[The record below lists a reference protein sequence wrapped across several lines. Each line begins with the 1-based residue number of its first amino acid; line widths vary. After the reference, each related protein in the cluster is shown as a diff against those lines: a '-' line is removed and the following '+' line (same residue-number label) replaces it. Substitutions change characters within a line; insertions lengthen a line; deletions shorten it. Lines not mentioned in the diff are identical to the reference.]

1 VLHESHPA
9 DADEA
14 AVLHRDLRKKLDAE
28 HPAIVSRRPTANSL
42 TLATAWSLQPRSTGW
57 PLRLYLRIVE
67 TAYNLN
73 EGV

>member
-1 VLHESHPA
+1 VLHESHPV

-14 AVLHRDLRKKLDAE
+14 AVLHRDLRKNLDAE
-28 HPAIVSRRPTANSL
+28 DPAIVSRPTPNPL
-42 TLATAWSLQPRSTGW
+42 TSATAWSLKPRSTGW